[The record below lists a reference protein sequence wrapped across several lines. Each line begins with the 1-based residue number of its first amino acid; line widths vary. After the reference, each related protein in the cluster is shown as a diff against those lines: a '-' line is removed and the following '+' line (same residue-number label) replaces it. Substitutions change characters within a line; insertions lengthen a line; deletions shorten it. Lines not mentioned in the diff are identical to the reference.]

1 MGPRGGLI
9 GCRVS
14 AAATLVADSGGRGI
28 VNRKR
33 RREESPSGALAL
45 TEPTE
50 YDGGMRVKTSV
61 TLPNTLLE
69 EIDRAHENRSAFL
82 ELAAR
87 SYLDRAA
94 RLQREARDA
103 EILNRQADRLNREA
117 GDVLEYQDLSY

>member
-1 MGPRGGLI
+1 
-9 GCRVS
+9 
-14 AAATLVADSGGRGI
+14 
-28 VNRKR
+28 
-33 RREESPSGALAL
+33 
-45 TEPTE
+45 
-50 YDGGMRVKTSV
+50 MRVKTSV